1 VKPRQQDRWNLK
13 LLRGVIPL
21 IAVRL
26 SIRRSM
32 KMRNLYYQTLTQLSF
47 WCVLGFTGDAWCNSI
62 PKSQAKTIR
71 PSVEAKAPLPNL
83 SKVQTGSLQ
92 VQFPEQVSD
101 RRERSH
107 HAKDLNLTDSSLR
120 LRDLHDH
127 SQHSQTAFA
136 PPRVVVQDA
145 GTSTQFTPIS
155 PIQHS
160 SSVDKGCWQAP
171 IATCSYSR
179 SKIQINQAESFEP
192 SDPELGNLRVSPI
205 EEATENTQNNETA
218 ENNQDNQDTE
228 LGTIR
233 AEEVTP
239 EPVSGAVD
247 PDLGIIRLQEPSI
260 PQAPPDVAELPVA
273 PRQPSLFLIP
283 RIDYF
288 QTTNVFSNLDP
299 RRDGLIRTGI
309 SLFYT
314 PTLGPKTFLV
324 SAIDANLLRYSNF
337 GRLSSNNSNNIVRSL
352 NYDELSLRVGLY
364 QRLSPR
370 MSGEI
375 GWTNQKLFRSDI
387 GLRQIF
393 GGERFL
399 NDNSIRLELSRQDP
413 LLPRLA
419 LNTFYQLRW
428 SLVDSGDLKQFAAT
442 DPESA
447 KNRSRLLNSFIGT
460 LSYAI
465 NPRLQAALDYQF
477 TWSHFTQQDRDD
489 LYHQLVGRLTYN
501 FTPRN
506 QVTVFTGFSFGSS
519 TNERI
524 DFNSFIFGVGLSFNL
539 PLF

>member
-1 VKPRQQDRWNLK
+1 MKLRQQDRWNLK
-13 LLRGVIPL
+13 LLRGVTPL

-26 SIRRSM
+26 SIRKSVEMRS
-32 KMRNLYYQTLTQLSF
+32 LYYQTLAQLSL
-47 WCVLGFTGDAWCNSI
+47 WCVLGCTGNAWCNSI
-62 PKSQAKTIR
+62 PKDRAKPTKH
-71 PSVEAKAPLPNL
+71 SFEAKATFSNP
-83 SKVQTGSLQ
+83 SKIQTGGLQ
-92 VQFPEQVSD
+92 VQFPERVSD
-101 RRERSH
+101 RHEISH
-107 HAKDLNLTDSSLR
+107 NATDLNLTSSSLR
-120 LRDLHDH
+120 LRDLQDNSDR
-127 SQHSQTAFA
+127 SQGDVTSPKFVA
-136 PPRVVVQDA
+136 QDI
-145 GTSTQFTPIS
+145 GTSTQFAPIV
-155 PIQHS
+155 PIQGS
-160 SSVDKGCWQAP
+160 SSVYEGCWQAP
-171 IATCSYSR
+171 IATCSYSP
-179 SKIQINQAESFEP
+179 SKVRINQAESFEP

-205 EEATENTQNNETA
+205 EEATEDSQNNETV

-260 PQAPPDVAELPVA
+260 PQAPPDVAELPAA

-299 RRDGLIRTGI
+299 RRDGLIRAGV
-309 SLFYT
+309 SLFHT

-337 GRLSSNNSNNIVRSL
+337 GRLSSNSIIRSL
-352 NYDELSLRVGLY
+352 NYDELSLRVGVY

-413 LLPRLA
+413 LSPRLA

-428 SLVDSGDLKQFAAT
+428 SLVDSGDLRKFAAT
-442 DPESA
+442 DPEST